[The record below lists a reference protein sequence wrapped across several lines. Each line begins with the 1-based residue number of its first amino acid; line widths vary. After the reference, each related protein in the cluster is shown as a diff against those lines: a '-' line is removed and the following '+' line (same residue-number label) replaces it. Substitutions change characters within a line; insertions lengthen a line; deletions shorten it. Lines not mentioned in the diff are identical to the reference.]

1 MSHTIKRIE
10 VKDFLAFKGEFT
22 SDFCPGINILI
33 GENGT
38 GKTTLLRCIYL
49 ASRRLEQAKK
59 NSAEI
64 SPADV
69 AHLFGPLSQESERKI
84 AQIYFAE
91 TTYSVELTWLG
102 WMKLQPPQ
110 SKNPSFEHP
119 PRTVCPDH
127 VAYIPEKDILEHAR
141 GLLTFIEQ
149 KQTGFSRIYKD
160 ILIASMDVPTRKQN
174 KMQKSIGEKIAA
186 IIGGTVQ
193 WDKSD
198 GSFYTLRTDGSKIP
212 FANEASGFKKL
223 GYLGLLISTGQLEK
237 NSILFWDE
245 PENSLNPELMPDLV
259 NILLELQRQGVQI
272 FIATHSKMLANEFN
286 VSEKGDDKI
295 SFISLYK
302 DSDKSIKAS
311 ADSRFAL
318 LTPNKLTEAS
328 VEQYER
334 EIEKG
339 LGGND

>member
-22 SDFCPGINILI
+22 SAFCPGINILI

-38 GKTTLLRCIYL
+38 GKTTLLRCMYL
-49 ASRRLEQAKK
+49 ASRCLEQTQKK
-59 NSAEI
+59 SAEI
-64 SPADV
+64 SPVDV
-69 AHLFGPLSQESERKI
+69 GDLFGPLSQKSENKI
-84 AQIYFAE
+84 ARVYLAE
-91 TTYSVELTWLG
+91 TTYSVELTWPG
-102 WMKLQPPQ
+102 WISLHPPQ
-110 SKNPSFEHP
+110 PENP

-149 KQTGFSRIYKD
+149 KQTGFNRIYKD
-160 ILIASMDVPTRKQN
+160 ILIASMDVPTRKQSE
-174 KMQKSIGEKIAA
+174 MQKSIGEKIAA
-186 IIGGTVQ
+186 VIGGTVQ

-286 VSEKGDDKI
+286 VSEKDDDKI